1 VVDLKPELENA
12 TKEDVARLEAKL
24 DRLLSA

>member
-1 VVDLKPELENA
+1 VVDLKPELGNA